1 MKPMEKTVK
10 GQRNNTVSEDDNKI
24 DNLSDEEKHEIA
36 KRFDEY
42 IKKELKEFAENYKN
56 SKCQSHK

>member
-10 GQRNNTVSEDDNKI
+10 GQRNNTVSEDDNKF
-24 DNLSDEEKHEIA
+24 DNLSDEEKQEIA

-42 IKKELKEFAENYKN
+42 IKKELKDFATNYIAEKYQ
-56 SKCQSHK
+56 KDK

>member
-1 MKPMEKTVK
+1 MEPMEKTVK
-10 GQRNNTVSEDDNKI
+10 DQLNNTVSEDDNKI

-42 IKKELKEFAENYKN
+42 IKKELKEFAENYIAEKY
-56 SKCQSHK
+56 KKDK

>member
-24 DNLSDEEKHEIA
+24 DNLSDVEKHEIA

-42 IKKELKEFAENYKN
+42 IKKELKEFAENYIAEKY
-56 SKCQSHK
+56 KKDK